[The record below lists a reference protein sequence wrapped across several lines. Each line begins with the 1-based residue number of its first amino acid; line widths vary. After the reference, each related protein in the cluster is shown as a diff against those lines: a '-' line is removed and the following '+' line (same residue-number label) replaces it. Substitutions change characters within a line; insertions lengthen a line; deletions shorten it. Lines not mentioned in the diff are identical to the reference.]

1 VSVTTEQL
9 LALAK
14 EGADLTNVADYVTN
28 ATWLSWLN
36 DGKTELHR
44 FVTNKFKATY
54 YRPYDFTLSSTSQQT
69 LPANFWRL
77 KGLDIDP
84 DTSRR
89 REVRPN
95 NFAERN
101 NYRQNSVRDP
111 LRYCTDRHYNLLGS
125 RLLLIQPQE
134 NAAGDYRLY
143 YVPKPKTLAL
153 VRSVTV
159 LNTDAV
165 VAATRTWTF
174 ANGAFGDYQAGDQFA
189 ISGTDNGNDGTYTI
203 ESVTGSETVVTVE
216 DPAANE
222 TFDGTETMSVT
233 TCLDEELE
241 PYSEYVWLTAALKS
255 LAKEESTA
263 QFKLLWDQRN
273 LIRND
278 LTESLETDQG
288 GPATII
294 DTDDD
299 GEDLW

>member
-1 VSVTTEQL
+1 
-9 LALAK
+9 
-14 EGADLTNVADYVTN
+14 
-28 ATWLSWLN
+28 
-36 DGKTELHR
+36 
-44 FVTNKFKATY
+44 
-54 YRPYDFTLSSTSQQT
+54 
-69 LPANFWRL
+69 
-77 KGLDIDP
+77 
-84 DTSRR
+84 
-89 REVRPN
+89 
-95 NFAERN
+95 
-101 NYRQNSVRDP
+101 
-111 LRYCTDRHYNLLGS
+111 
-125 RLLLIQPQE
+125 
-134 NAAGDYRLY
+134 
-143 YVPKPKTLAL
+143 
-153 VRSVTV
+153 VTV
-159 LNTDAV
+159 LNTDGV

-174 ANGAFGDYQAGDQFA
+174 ANGAFGDYQAGDQFS

-263 QFKLLWDQRN
+263 QFKLLWDQRT